1 MSTYDDDLI
10 LRSRPVGL
18 RRSSLGFVCLL
29 TLSLIW
35 PAPVVWLNQATF
47 NLSISI
53 DERSFLGREA
63 PAWDVV
69 FWGIAGVFA
78 LGLMHGRIHRARTS
92 LRFLGPSLREV
103 FRNSAATLRRLNR
116 RHLLLI
122 LAGLL
127 AVAAVWGFLDAA
139 LIAQAELLSDDALR
153 GMVRLANR
161 LGGGMNPTMIII
173 FFAFA
178 GVIFAHHRWVLMAV
192 AMTFA
197 GIVGGLLVNALKVMV
212 SRTRPELWLGPF
224 DHAGSMSSSF
234 PSGHTVSA
242 FAIAAVLLFGSRS
255 LPLRIIATL
264 LATGVAVSRV
274 LAFRHWPS
282 DVLASALIG
291 LLLGW
296 FFVRSIQTQRDEQI
310 A

>member
-18 RRSSLGFVCLL
+18 RRSSFGFVCLL
-29 TLSLIW
+29 TLALVW

-78 LGLMHGRIHRARTS
+78 LGLMHGRIQQARSS
-92 LRFLGPSLREV
+92 LRSLGPPLRNV
-103 FRNSAATLRRLNR
+103 FRNSAATLRRLR
-116 RHLLLI
+116 WRHLLLVF
-122 LAGLL
+122 AGVV
-127 AVAAVWGFLDAA
+127 AVASVWIFLDAT
-139 LIAQAELLSDDALR
+139 LIAGAELVSDEGMR
-153 GMVRLANR
+153 SMVRLSNR

-178 GVIFAHHRWVLMAV
+178 GVIFAHHRWVLLAV
-192 AMTFA
+192 AMTLA
-197 GIVGGLLVNALKVMV
+197 GICGGVMVNALKVVV

-224 DHAGSMSSSF
+224 DHAGAMASSF

-255 LPLRIIATL
+255 LPLRITATL

-274 LAFRHWPS
+274 LSFRHWPS

-296 FFVRSIQTQRDEQI
+296 FFVRSIQIQRDEQ
-310 A
+310 AA

>member
-18 RRSSLGFVCLL
+18 RRSSVGFICLL
-29 TLSLIW
+29 TLALVW
-35 PAPVVWLNQATF
+35 PAPVVWLNEATF
-47 NLSISI
+47 NISI
-53 DERSFLGREA
+53 DVDERSFLGREA

-78 LGLMHGRIHRARTS
+78 LGLLHGRIQQARSS
-92 LRFLGPSLREV
+92 LRSLGPPLRNV
-103 FRNSAATLRRLNR
+103 VPNSAAQLRALNW

-122 LAGLL
+122 VAALA
-127 AVAAVWGFLDAA
+127 AVAAVWMFLDAA
-139 LIAQAELLSDDALR
+139 LIAWAELVSDDGLR
-153 GMVRLANR
+153 NMVRLSNR

-173 FFAFA
+173 FFGFA
-178 GVIFAHHRWVLMAV
+178 GVIFAHHRWVLFAV
-192 AMTFA
+192 AMTLA
-197 GIVGGLLVNALKVMV
+197 GLSGGLLVNALKIMV
-212 SRTRPELWLGPF
+212 SRSRPELWLGPF
-224 DHAGSMSSSF
+224 EHAGPLASSF

-255 LPLRIIATL
+255 LPLRIIATV
-264 LATGVAVSRV
+264 LATGVATSRV
-274 LAFRHWPS
+274 LSFRHWPS

-291 LLLGW
+291 LLVGW
-296 FFVRSIQTQRDEQI
+296 FFVRSIQIQRDET

>member
-18 RRSSLGFVCLL
+18 RRSSAGFIALL
-29 TLSLIW
+29 TLALVW
-35 PAPVVWLNQATF
+35 PAPVVWLNEATF
-47 NLSISI
+47 NISI
-53 DERSFLGREA
+53 DVDERSFLGREA

-78 LGLMHGRIHRARTS
+78 LGLLHGRIQQARSS
-92 LRFLGPSLREV
+92 LRSLGPPLRNV
-103 FRNSAATLRRLNR
+103 VPNAAAQLRALNW

-122 LAGLL
+122 VAALA
-127 AVAAVWGFLDAA
+127 AVAAVWIFLDAA
-139 LIAQAELLSDDALR
+139 LIAWAELVSDEGLR
-153 GMVRLANR
+153 DMVRLSNR

-173 FFAFA
+173 FFGFA
-178 GVIFAHHRWVLMAV
+178 GVIFAHHRWVLFAV
-192 AMTFA
+192 AMTLA
-197 GIVGGLLVNALKVMV
+197 GLSGGLLVNALKITV
-212 SRTRPELWLGPF
+212 SRSRPELWLGPF
-224 DHAGSMSSSF
+224 EHAGPLASSF

-274 LAFRHWPS
+274 LSFRHWPS

-291 LLLGW
+291 LLVGW
-296 FFVRSIQTQRDEQI
+296 FFVRSIQIQRDET